1 MRYEEKIEDIVVP
14 VSLWRHPWL
23 KKNHHAAHAVCKCK
37 DPLLAVVGVSI
48 R

>member
-1 MRYEEKIEDIVVP
+1 MRYEKKIEDIVVP

-23 KKNHHAAHAVCKCK
+23 EKNHHADNHAVCK
-37 DPLLAVVGVSI
+37 DPLLAVVGF